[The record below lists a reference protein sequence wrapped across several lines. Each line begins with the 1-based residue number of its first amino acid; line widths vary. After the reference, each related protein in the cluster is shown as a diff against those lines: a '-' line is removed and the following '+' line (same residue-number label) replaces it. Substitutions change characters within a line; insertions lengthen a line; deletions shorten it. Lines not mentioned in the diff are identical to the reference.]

1 MAGTDRGDADKK
13 RMGNLHLM
21 IRCSDVGGMQPK
33 PVIIFRGK
41 GIRISQEERQKWDKR
56 VEVMF
61 QPKAWV
67 DQNLANEWVLKS
79 ASKYMTTQKKHL
91 LFMDNLHAQT
101 TSTFKRQASCIVL
114 CCNRVFYLHWNVCI

>member
-13 RMGNLHLM
+13 RMGTLHLL
-21 IRCSDVGGMQPK
+21 IQCSDVGGKQPK

-41 GIRISQEERQKWDKR
+41 GIRISQEERQKWDER

-67 DQNLANEWVLKS
+67 DQNVANEWVLKS

-101 TSTFKRQASCIVL
+101 TSTFKR
-114 CCNRVFYLHWNVCI
+114 